1 MNKECRLSL
10 GGGEKLSEELDKQCI
25 EFLSVVI
32 SDMASAFPPSA
43 KRARTAAEAP
53 SVRKQ
58 GKEVSIPWDEICPT
72 FISEWLD
79 TFSKAN
85 NTTRDILLASVLPT
99 VACLMGPSTV
109 KVDCRIR
116 AETVNLYMICLCDPG
131 AGKSPAFQHGCA
143 QPIRLHVE
151 AKEDNPLFVDEFTEA
166 GLFRQLKSTPGH
178 KAIIGKEE
186 ASQFFEQLLGA
197 SREKSRID
205 MERMIQL
212 YDGSTWV
219 YTRGDKSARQVI
231 DSPGVSVS
239 GYSQPNR
246 FFPIYVKLKDRQ
258 DGAVDRILMY
268 QPLPH
273 RLAARETR
281 DFITKLNHSE
291 VKDLR

>member
-43 KRARTAAEAP
+43 KWARTAAEAP

-166 GLFRQLKSTPGH
+166 GLISGSLNQHLAIKPSLARRKHPSFLNSCWVLPG
-178 KAIIGKEE
+178 K
-186 ASQFFEQLLGA
+186 
-197 SREKSRID
+197 R
-205 MERMIQL
+205 
-212 YDGSTWV
+212 
-219 YTRGDKSARQVI
+219 
-231 DSPGVSVS
+231 
-239 GYSQPNR
+239 
-246 FFPIYVKLKDRQ
+246 
-258 DGAVDRILMY
+258 
-268 QPLPH
+268 
-273 RLAARETR
+273 AA
-281 DFITKLNHSE
+281 
-291 VKDLR
+291 

>member
-1 MNKECRLSL
+1 
-10 GGGEKLSEELDKQCI
+10 
-25 EFLSVVI
+25 
-32 SDMASAFPPSA
+32 MASAFPPSA
-43 KRARTAAEAP
+43 KRSRTATETS

-58 GKEVSIPWDEICPT
+58 GKEVSIPWEEICPT
-72 FISEWLD
+72 LISEWLD

-85 NTTRDILLASVLPT
+85 NTTRDILVASVLPT

-109 KVDCRIR
+109 KVDCRMR
-116 AETVNLYMICLCDPG
+116 AETINLYMICLCDPG

-186 ASQFFEQLLGA
+186 ASQFFDQLLGA

-246 FFPIYVKLKDRQ
+246 FFPIYVKLKERQ

-281 DFITKLNHSE
+281 DYITKLNTSK

>member
-25 EFLSVVI
+25 EILSVVI

-58 GKEVSIPWDEICPT
+58 GKEVSIPWDKICPT

-99 VACLMGPSTV
+99 VARLMGPSTV

-131 AGKSPAFQHGCA
+131 Q
-143 QPIRLHVE
+143 
-151 AKEDNPLFVDEFTEA
+151 
-166 GLFRQLKSTPGH
+166 
-178 KAIIGKEE
+178 
-186 ASQFFEQLLGA
+186 
-197 SREKSRID
+197 
-205 MERMIQL
+205 
-212 YDGSTWV
+212 GS
-219 YTRGDKSARQVI
+219 
-231 DSPGVSVS
+231 
-239 GYSQPNR
+239 
-246 FFPIYVKLKDRQ
+246 
-258 DGAVDRILMY
+258 
-268 QPLPH
+268 PLPFNT
-273 RLAARETR
+273 AV
-281 DFITKLNHSE
+281 HS
-291 VKDLR
+291 R